1 MKLEWES
8 GFSTAAQYEV
18 YRYMPNNT
26 SGIKYAILGTV
37 SGVAAGEG
45 GKYTLTDTKVMPS
58 TQYQYVLK
66 SVGTD
71 GKSTDYTEPLAV
83 TTLSDGAMP
92 QITEQPKSISVRP
105 GTDATFSISAIPSAG
120 NNTNGVT
127 YRWQS
132 RTDGGRWTDLNR
144 SSAAL
149 TIENVTTGMSGT
161 QYRCIVSQTDL
172 TTQLSAVVYSE
183 TTTLTVGKAGS
194 ETRLSTRENATGGNA
209 TYETT
214 GETQKTVAAQ
224 YKIGEKTY
232 QKYANAYPDSD
243 TYKLNADVY
252 GTYVSSGSGNGEY
265 QYFLMDGL
273 SLSDTPDANGVFT
286 GSFTGTAVLRPTEDR
301 VTLNGTM
308 YKIGADGFRRTQKTE
323 KISGKEYTVYTATA
337 VAGEP
342 GQQDT
347 LTLYCDADGKYY
359 RKNGND
365 FIQMTA
371 ADTISDTDTDKYR
384 KDSLTEVYKT
394 DTSGYTILTYGS
406 ETIYELNGTY
416 YSKNDRTYRSLPVK
430 TGLYESDGK
439 LFKPG
444 AVKTTTITVTGSK
457 EQVTGQKITLTATV
471 GTLYDTTAA
480 TNGTLTFEITNT
492 TTGNVTRYTVNK
504 ASGENAVTYEWTPS
518 EAGVYSIVAIYSGNS
533 QTETSRSSAFIYYA
547 QAEEELYEI
556 EVKDCIYGDLVSP
569 SLKKVTING
578 STGSASAENGKSVS
592 YAAYKDGS
600 SDAESWTS
608 GTTLVPGTYRIT
620 ATENDKVIA
629 SKYITVA
636 KKAMT
641 VTAPNQKNGL
651 ITFTDKDGKSGFVA
665 GDDYTT
671 LFKTEGMPGDNAAAG
686 VYNVSV
692 VYNEDAMAKQAEFL
706 SKYAPVLRNSMVLV
720 QAGTY
725 TVTYSHGNNGEL
737 FGYQGGNS
745 VTFESGASIAAG
757 SRVLFSAKPAENYQ
771 VSKWTV
777 KSGEQELTEGTDYT
791 LSNGKKTLTIAALHN
806 NLNVQVE
813 FSNQFYTVSAQ
824 GVENGSVTA
833 TVGGLVTSGFVLSGT
848 EVTFTAA
855 PKDGYAVKQWTV
867 TRGDST
873 ATQKNADGSDFS
885 GKELKLTITA
895 NTKVSVT
902 FEASAQYEVHYSAVK
917 QTDTDTIVPLPFETT
932 GLTDGKGEKG
942 STVTLT
948 AKLSS
953 AMGIVGW
960 EYKTEADGAWTST
973 NVSGL
978 SYTIQNLQSNIWVRA
993 LVNDSAV
1000 PTKVTFGIVDES
1012 GATVPNGGTLTA
1024 KYAANDAPI
1033 TSGTGCTTYSTITV
1047 TYTEPTEYEI
1057 VKWTVNGTEVA
1068 ANRNGKTFTY
1078 TIDSLTAETTVN
1090 MVVRPKPIV
1099 TIEQPTN
1106 GSIAV
1111 TYQMNN
1117 RPVEPEDANGVK
1129 YVYNGTVAAVTAKPS
1144 ENKFVAS
1151 KVEAE
1156 LQNGQINSLANN
1168 ENDPITITN
1177 IKIDGNIKFSAT
1189 FSAKPVVTIDN
1200 AANGTVTVTGTV
1212 NGTAN
1217 STVTNGQYVDFG
1229 KNLIVTLTPDKGFEV
1244 DDIVGASYTGTTD
1257 EKSYTI
1263 ENVQENQTITPVWA
1277 EIPTAE
1283 VNWSV
1288 IDKTPGED
1296 GGTDGTLTASVTRKG
1311 MDSYKVTDSEAGKL
1325 TVYRDSVVTFA
1336 ATAADGYKIGVWQL
1350 NSAKQDSQPEITIT
1364 DTTTQTVQV
1373 QFDPRGKE
1381 VTYGFKAD
1389 SAASSKHNAQLSA
1402 AFTPNGST
1410 DASKFATG
1418 TTPYT
1423 DGSITFT
1430 VSGLDNGYEVEGWY
1444 VDGIKQTGEI
1454 GTAFTH
1460 SVTHD
1465 VGMDVQVKIV
1475 RTSYTVTFSGTVT
1488 AAAGGAQLASGNS
1501 VVGDTSVTFTA
1512 TPQSAT
1518 GYTFDG
1524 WTVNGEARA
1533 ETAETLTLDITE
1545 DTVVSAAYVLN
1556 IASYAVNHGV
1566 VSGGHGTL
1574 TAKNGETAFESGEE
1588 QPAGSTI
1595 VFTAVPE
1602 TGYQVKGWYA
1612 DDAGENEISGTAP
1625 EQNSYTIDNLLQAA
1639 DVYAAFEKIPTYD
1652 IKVGTTGRGRVT
1664 ATVNGTETAI
1674 ENGTLTVNRHD
1685 NVVLTAVPDA
1695 DQYLTGWTL
1704 DGDNKGNG
1712 SMTLTLNDV
1721 TEEHTAAADFAASQL
1736 VSLRTVCGEHGTLSA
1751 EAGYGDN
1758 LSAIDASSTTGIQ
1771 VEKGK
1776 KVVLKVTPGNDH
1788 MVEKWTVNGEVQ
1800 DNLSNT
1806 LTIENLSENT
1816 TIEVAFETPLKLYS
1830 IPQSGNGYT
1839 VSDVKKISGDY
1850 GDANEIRERGT
1861 VTFTVAPEN
1870 GKYLTALKVNGT
1882 DCLAALNNAGDENK
1896 LTVQNNHDGSYTV
1909 TVANVTTDIALSAT
1923 SMQFRTEKTEL
1934 TLPTEL
1940 QEKFADTD
1948 ALKTELRTQVNRS
1961 NASVPAANIQYYD
1974 IKLQY
1979 TKDGGN
1985 TWFDATREHFPA
1997 NGITVEIPYSE
2008 LMSGLD
2014 NSYTYTVI
2022 HMFTTNMK
2030 GHAVGATESITPIKG
2045 ANGISFTVD
2054 SLSPFAIGWYKAA
2067 ASAGGGGGGGG
2078 AAAATTYVLTFET
2091 NGGSAMEK
2099 VTKDSGTTVELAS
2112 YKPTRTGYTFDG
2124 WFSDKE
2130 LMKPVTSVKLT
2141 ADTTVYAKWTQ
2152 NGENK
2157 NPFIDVKS
2165 GDYFYDAVL
2174 WAVEQK
2180 ITSGTSAT
2188 TFSPAVS
2195 CTRAQMVTFLWRA
2208 AGSPKVEN
2216 VSNPFTDVKPGSYY
2230 YDAVL
2235 WAIKNGVTSGTSA
2248 TTFHPDNT
2256 VTRGQTVTFLYRN
2269 AGSPDVETTGS
2280 FTDVAATSYYAQAV
2294 AWAVKNGITTG
2305 VGNGKFAPDADC
2317 TRAQIVTFLY
2327 RNNLVK

>member
-1 MKLEWES
+1 M
-8 GFSTAAQYEV
+8 
-18 YRYMPNNT
+18 
-26 SGIKYAILGTV
+26 
-37 SGVAAGEG
+37 
-45 GKYTLTDTKVMPS
+45 
-58 TQYQYVLK
+58 
-66 SVGTD
+66 
-71 GKSTDYTEPLAV
+71 
-83 TTLSDGAMP
+83 
-92 QITEQPKSISVRP
+92 
-105 GTDATFSISAIPSAG
+105 
-120 NNTNGVT
+120 
-127 YRWQS
+127 
-132 RTDGGRWTDLNR
+132 
-144 SSAAL
+144 
-149 TIENVTTGMSGT
+149 
-161 QYRCIVSQTDL
+161 
-172 TTQLSAVVYSE
+172 
-183 TTTLTVGKAGS
+183 
-194 ETRLSTRENATGGNA
+194 
-209 TYETT
+209 
-214 GETQKTVAAQ
+214 
-224 YKIGEKTY
+224 
-232 QKYANAYPDSD
+232 
-243 TYKLNADVY
+243 
-252 GTYVSSGSGNGEY
+252 
-265 QYFLMDGL
+265 
-273 SLSDTPDANGVFT
+273 
-286 GSFTGTAVLRPTEDR
+286 
-301 VTLNGTM
+301 
-308 YKIGADGFRRTQKTE
+308 
-323 KISGKEYTVYTATA
+323 
-337 VAGEP
+337 
-342 GQQDT
+342 
-347 LTLYCDADGKYY
+347 
-359 RKNGND
+359 
-365 FIQMTA
+365 
-371 ADTISDTDTDKYR
+371 
-384 KDSLTEVYKT
+384 
-394 DTSGYTILTYGS
+394 
-406 ETIYELNGTY
+406 
-416 YSKNDRTYRSLPVK
+416 
-430 TGLYESDGK
+430 
-439 LFKPG
+439 
-444 AVKTTTITVTGSK
+444 
-457 EQVTGQKITLTATV
+457 
-471 GTLYDTTAA
+471 
-480 TNGTLTFEITNT
+480 
-492 TTGNVTRYTVNK
+492 
-504 ASGENAVTYEWTPS
+504 
-518 EAGVYSIVAIYSGNS
+518 
-533 QTETSRSSAFIYYA
+533 
-547 QAEEELYEI
+547 
-556 EVKDCIYGDLVSP
+556 
-569 SLKKVTING
+569 
-578 STGSASAENGKSVS
+578 
-592 YAAYKDGS
+592 
-600 SDAESWTS
+600 
-608 GTTLVPGTYRIT
+608 
-620 ATENDKVIA
+620 IA

-636 KKAMT
+636 KKAIT
-641 VTAPNQKNGL
+641 VTAPTTL
-651 ITFTDKDGKSGFVA
+651 DGKIGFDSFVNN
-665 GDDYTT
+665 DDYAS

-692 VYNEDAMAKQAEFL
+692 VYNEDASDFTAKQAEFL

-855 PKDGYAVKQWTV
+855 PKDGYVVKQWTV

-902 FEASAQYEVHYSAVK
+902 FEASARYEVHYSAVK

-960 EYKTEADGAWTST
+960 ESKTANSDWTST

-978 SYTIQNLQSNIWVRA
+978 SYTIQNLQSEIWVRA
-993 LVNDSAV
+993 LANDSAA
-1000 PTKVTFGIVDES
+1000 PTKVTFGIV

-1033 TSGTGCTTYSTITV
+1033 TSGTGCTTYSTITF
-1047 TYTEPTEYEI
+1047 TYTEPTEYEV
-1057 VKWTVNGTEVA
+1057 VKWTVNGTTVNGTEVA

-1099 TIEQPTN
+1099 TVEQPTN

-1117 RPVEPEDANGVK
+1117 MPVKPEEDANGVK
-1129 YVYNGTVAAVTAKPS
+1129 YVYNGTVAAVTATPS

-1168 ENDPITITN
+1168 ENGPKTITN

-1200 AANGTVTVTGTV
+1200 AANGTISVTGTV

-1217 STVTNGQYVDFG
+1217 SPVTNGQYVDFNTTLTVTATPGDGYVVEKINGTDVNTGKANGDITVKNVAVDTTITATFIKKPVVTIDNAANGTISVTGTVNGTANSPVTNGQYVDFG

-1244 DDIVGASYTGTTD
+1244 GDIAGASYTGTTD

-1263 ENVQENQTITPVWA
+1263 DNVQENQTITPVWA
-1277 EIPTAE
+1277 AIPTAE

-1288 IDKTPGED
+1288 IDKTPGTD

-1311 MDSYKVTDSEAGKL
+1311 MSNYAEVAPESEAGKL

-1350 NSAKQDSQPEITIT
+1350 NGAKQDSQPEITIT

-1533 ETAETLTLDITE
+1533 ETAETLTLNITE

-1574 TAKNGETAFESGEE
+1574 TAKNGETAFKSGEE

-1625 EQNSYTIDNLLQAA
+1625 EQNSYTIDNLLKAA

-1652 IKVGTTGRGRVT
+1652 IKVGSTGRVT

-1704 DGDNKGNG
+1704 DGENKGNG

-1758 LSAIDASSTTGIQ
+1758 LSAIDASSTTGIR

-1776 KVVLKVTPGNDH
+1776 KVVLKVTPDSNY
-1788 MVEKWTVNGEVQ
+1788 MVKKWTVNGAVQ

-1806 LTIENLSENT
+1806 LIIENLSENT
-1816 TIEVAFETPLKLYS
+1816 TVEVAFETPLKLHS
-1830 IPQSGNGYT
+1830 IPQSGDGYT
-1839 VSDVKKISGDY
+1839 VSGVKKIPGDY
-1850 GDANEIRERGT
+1850 GDVNEIRARGT

-1870 GKYLTALKVNGT
+1870 GKYLTVLRVNGT
-1882 DCLAALNNAGDENK
+1882 DCLATIDNAGDENK

-1909 TVANVTTDIALSAT
+1909 TVANVTADIALSAT

-1979 TKDGGN
+1979 TTDGGN

-2022 HMFTTNMK
+2022 HMFTTDMK
-2030 GHAVGATESITPIKG
+2030 GHAVGATESITPVKG

-2078 AAAATTYVLTFET
+2078 AVAAITYVLTFET

-2112 YKPTRTGYTFDG
+2112 YKPTRAGYTFDG
-2124 WFSDKE
+2124 WFSDKK

-2157 NPFIDVKS
+2157 NPFIDIKS

-2208 AGSPKVEN
+2208 ADSPKVEN
-2216 VSNPFTDVKPGSYY
+2216 VSNPFTDVKLSSYY

-2269 AGSPDVETTGS
+2269 AGSPDVETMGS
-2280 FTDVAATSYYAQAV
+2280 FSDVAATSYYAQAV